1 MAILGDIRRHTWLL
15 IIVVGFAMF
24 AFVAGDL
31 FSENSVFRHFFGGD
45 PNEVGN
51 VDGQTISLA
60 EFVNAQNN
68 MRSNP
73 NLSQNQL
80 TDQVW
85 NMLVAQ
91 KLIRGHA
98 ENAGLEVSDN
108 EVWEYL
114 AQQYG
119 MTDAEELKTQI
130 GMLKGQA
137 QQRVQGAGEALQN
150 FYNAFEEVK
159 PNILNQKYMEL
170 ITMAVATT
178 NVDAELQQKS
188 NIQTATFDYAYA
200 GYDDL
205 KKRYDVQVTDSEI
218 EKYIKKYPKSF
229 QGEAVVDLSFV
240 YFPAEPS
247 AEDEDNVLNEVKS
260 FLTTRISR
268 DTINNVVDTIQGFA
282 SVTNDSAYVSRYS
295 DRGFMGQ
302 YFTKKDIEQF
312 ASQLPEDYADF
323 LMNGSVGQV
332 GGPFKVGE
340 SYQLAKI
347 SSSQPI
353 ADSINSSH
361 ILISYS
367 GTDVAERQ
375 GITRSREEA
384 RSLADSLYM
393 AATETPGNFN
403 SLIQEFSDD
412 EGSKVKGGNIGWTS
426 RTSSNIAA
434 EYLQFLNTH
443 TTGEIGVTESKF
455 GFHVIRIDGVKNA
468 PGYQI
473 ASIIKE
479 IKPSQETSDKNFA
492 DARNFATEAQ
502 GKSLNDFAN
511 LAQQKG
517 YNYTTAE
524 NVSRFYNAPLLDPS
538 LGVGNDSDDDILKWA
553 FANKVGESNLFTT
566 PREDRI
572 IVFISSKASAGL
584 VSPHSVRAEVE
595 PILVDQKLNKMIS
608 EKLGAQPTL
617 EAFVSDFGAEKGTAT
632 TTFGNAQVEG
642 MGAEPKVAGVVFGI
656 EVGEVSKPISG
667 NSGIFVIHLKSKT
680 AEPQVDDP
688 SFLIDQMNT
697 QEVQALSQG
706 LVPSMIDAAEIK
718 DNRRARLDGP
728 QGFQ

>member
-45 PNEVGN
+45 PNEVGSI
-51 VDGQTISLA
+51 DGQTISLA
-60 EFVNAQNN
+60 EFVNAQNA

-85 NMLVAQ
+85 NMLVSQ

-98 ENAGLEVSDN
+98 EKAGLEVNDA

-150 FYNAFEEVK
+150 FYNSFEEVK

-170 ITMAVATT
+170 VTMAIATT
-178 NVDAELQQKS
+178 SVDAELQQKS

-200 GYDDL
+200 TYEDL
-205 KKRYDVQVTDSEI
+205 EKRYDVQVTDSEI
-218 EKYIKKYPKSF
+218 ENYIKKYPKSF
-229 QGEAVVDLSFV
+229 QSKAVVDLSFV
-240 YFPAEPS
+240 YFPSAPS
-247 AEDEDNVLNEVKS
+247 ADDEANVLKEVES

-268 DTINNVVDTIQGFA
+268 DTINNIVDTIQGFA
-282 SVTNDSAYVSRYS
+282 SVTNDSIYVSRYS
-295 DRGFMGQ
+295 DRGFMDQ
-302 YFTKKDIEQF
+302 YFTRKDIEQF

-323 LMNGSVGQV
+323 LMTASVGQV
-332 GGPFKVGE
+332 GGPFRVGE

-347 SSSQPI
+347 SSSEPI
-353 ADSINSSH
+353 VDSINSSH

-367 GTDVAERQ
+367 GTDVAGRQ

-384 RSLADSLYM
+384 RALADSLYM
-393 AATETPGNFN
+393 ASNENPGNFGA
-403 SLIQEFSDD
+403 LIQQFSDD

-426 RTSSNIAA
+426 STSPNIAA
-434 EYLQFLNTH
+434 EYLQFLNSH

-455 GFHVIRIDGVKNA
+455 GFHIIRIDGIKNA

-473 ASIIKE
+473 ASIVKE
-479 IKPSQETSDKNFA
+479 IKPSQDTSDKNFA
-492 DARNFATEAQ
+492 DARNFATEVQ

-511 LAQQKG
+511 LAQEKG

-524 NVSRFYNAPLLDPS
+524 NVNRYYNAPLLDPS
-538 LGVGNDSDDDILKWA
+538 FGVGNDSDDDILKWA
-553 FANKVGESNLFTT
+553 FASKAGESNLFTT

-584 VSPHSVRAEVE
+584 ASPSSVRAEVE
-595 PILVDQKLNKMIS
+595 PIIVEQKLNTMIS
-608 EKLGAQPTL
+608 EKLGDQPTL
-617 EAFVSDFGAEKGTAT
+617 AAFVSNFGAHQGTAT

-642 MGAEPKVAGVVFGI
+642 MGEEPKVAGAAFGI
-656 EVGEVSKPISG
+656 KEGEVSKPISG
-667 NSGIFVIHLKSKT
+667 NTGIFVISLKSKT
-680 AEPQVDDP
+680 AEPTVDDP
-688 SFLIDQMNT
+688 SFLIDQLNT
-697 QEVQALSQG
+697 QAVQNITQG
-706 LVPSMIDAAEIK
+706 LIPSMINAADIK